1 MKLTRLLCSTPTGQ
15 FRPIGVQGEPV
26 VNAASA
32 LLREIERRLTVRHR
46 QLFAEP
52 VLNDDATQIDWWTDA
67 DGEAV
72 AFEDLSEHEQVAL
85 QNQIQAFIADVKR
98 TSDAMIATGV
108 PDSMLVGEWLRAA
121 MSSPLPTGVYR
132 LGDQPV
138 MALWAHEPDITN
150 PGRMPVLT
158 PAVVP
163 EAGSAEQ
170 ATIDAEPGPV
180 IADAEFEEVQDKEPK
195 RPWWHWPW
203 SWFCRPLNW
212 LPLSWPAWFRGL
224 LLFLLLLFLLSLLLR
239 ACSPTIP
246 SLSFPWQNGGSDAPS
261 VSNPAAD
268 PATDPGAEPSS
279 TPGSHTEGTPTPDV
293 EQGSQSGGGSNPTIN
308 LGLITNESNRGAGDG
323 SSTDVTVVTPGADSS
338 GPTVNADPGIQNW
351 NSTLNLP
358 TITVNP
364 DGDPSVP
371 SLTPPDIELDEA
383 TQAVILSLEEERAK
397 ERELRARIA
406 RLENEIANKQQA
418 CESGICLPQSGAE
431 RNITPVPERTPAIEQ
446 EQLELDEPLAEL
458 PVPQQPIEN
467 AEVAPQPPDNGE
479 PLASCKPERKS
490 WEAPE
495 VVVVM
500 DTSGSMG
507 IDKSYPADEVDAL
520 QRRAMAGDPLAIAQL
535 ESMDAGPGDRRIDQV
550 HDGLTEMVR
559 SFPSDIDIGFIQF
572 GSCGSIINHQFYSND
587 QRGALISLINSTEP
601 QEGTPLARALERAG
615 SIIKGRVED
624 DRGIIILVSDGFG
637 SCGGNVCAVAEDI
650 ARRKPGVTINVVAI
664 GARDAARCAADAT
677 GGRVID
683 VEEVGMMNAL
693 IDAAEDEA
701 LPDACR

>member
-1 MKLTRLLCSTPTGQ
+1 
-15 FRPIGVQGEPV
+15 
-26 VNAASA
+26 
-32 LLREIERRLTVRHR
+32 
-46 QLFAEP
+46 
-52 VLNDDATQIDWWTDA
+52 
-67 DGEAV
+67 
-72 AFEDLSEHEQVAL
+72 
-85 QNQIQAFIADVKR
+85 
-98 TSDAMIATGV
+98 
-108 PDSMLVGEWLRAA
+108 
-121 MSSPLPTGVYR
+121 
-132 LGDQPV
+132 
-138 MALWAHEPDITN
+138 
-150 PGRMPVLT
+150 VLT

-163 EAGSAEQ
+163 EAGAADR
-170 ATIDAEPGPV
+170 ATIDAEPEPV
-180 IADAEFEEVQDKEPK
+180 IADAEFEEVQDKEPD

-203 SWFCRPLNW
+203 SWFWPPLNW
-212 LPLSWPAWFRGL
+212 LPLSWPAWLRAL
-224 LLFLLLLFLLSLLLR
+224 LLFLLLLLLLSLLLR

-246 SLSFPWQNGGSDAPS
+246 GLSLPWQNGGSETPS
-261 VSNPAAD
+261 VSDPAAD
-268 PATDPGAEPSS
+268 SATDPGTEPSS
-279 TPGSHTEGTPTPDV
+279 TPGSNNDGVTAPDAG
-293 EQGSQSGGGSNPTIN
+293 QGSQSGDGSNPTIN
-308 LGLITNESNRGAGDG
+308 LDLSSNGNNGGAGDG
-323 SSTDVTVVTPGADSS
+323 SSTDITVVTPGVDSS
-338 GPTVNADPGIQNW
+338 GPTANPDPGVDDG

-364 DGDPSVP
+364 EGGSSVP

-418 CESGICLPQSGAE
+418 CETGICLPQSGNE
-431 RNITPVPERTPAIEQ
+431 RNITPVPEQTPAIEQ
-446 EQLELDEPLAEL
+446 EQLEPDEPVTEL

-500 DTSGSMG
+500 DTSGSMR

-550 HDGLTEMVR
+550 HDGLTEIVR

-572 GSCGSIINHQFYSND
+572 GSCGSIINHQFYSDD

-624 DRGIIILVSDGFG
+624 DRGIIILVSDGFE

-664 GARDAARCAADAT
+664 GARDAAQCAADAT

-683 VEEVGMMNAL
+683 VEEAGMMNAL
-693 IDAAEDEA
+693 IDAAEDEI
-701 LPDACR
+701 LPEMCR